1 MNEPRYK
8 FRALW
13 SDEDGTWVGACN
25 GFLLVS
31 HIAPTQAECLRGIR
45 ALVDD
50 IVPDLLANGE
60 PLPQPVPWDAF
71 DAMQLDAAIGSAG

>member
-8 FRALW
+8 YRASW
-13 SDEDGTWVGACN
+13 SDEDGAWVGVCN

-45 ALVDD
+45 ALVGD
-50 IVPDLLANGE
+50 IVTDLHANGE
-60 PLPQPVPWDAF
+60 PLPRPFPWDAF
-71 DAMQLDAAIGSAG
+71 DAMQLNTAAGTAG